1 MRLTVK
7 QMILLS
13 EVAKGQKDNELVD
26 MDQLVDHISYRPSKE
41 SLHFSLRA
49 LIKQGFIEKAG
60 LEQRRG
66 KKRITFRL
74 LVPGIQVL
82 RAPGADAFIFSVED
96 DLHLAEL
103 EKTIV

>member
-1 MRLTVK
+1 
-7 QMILLS
+7 MILLS
-13 EVAKGQKDNELVD
+13 AIAKGHKEDLVD
-26 MDQLVDHISYRPSKE
+26 MDQLVETLSYRPSKE

-60 LEQRRG
+60 LELRRT

-74 LVPGIQVL
+74 LKPGIQVL
-82 RAPGADAFIFSVED
+82 RGPGADAFIFSVED
-96 DLHLAEL
+96 DTHLAEL